1 MATLMNDLDEIERLF
16 LALSDK
22 TRIRLVGLM
31 RNGEVTVNYLC
42 ESVGE
47 SQPKVSRHLAYLR
60 MMGLVTFR
68 RDGKW
73 VYYRLAEPKSRLGS
87 RVLVDTLAWIE
98 ASVHGGGAVISEAE
112 SNLFAPDFH
121 TLSASSSR
129 VDIYG
134 DTDMTNRSEELEI
147 YLL

>member
-1 MATLMNDLDEIERLF
+1 MSESLDDIERMF

-31 RNGEVTVNYLC
+31 LNGEVTVNYLC
-42 ESVGE
+42 EALGE

-60 MMGLVTFR
+60 SMEMVNTR

-73 VYYRLAEPKSRLGS
+73 IYYSLSESNNRFRSRL
-87 RVLVDTLAWIE
+87 LNDAAAWI
-98 ASVHGGGAVISEAE
+98 ASVTNGRASHVAE
-112 SNLFAPDFH
+112 
-121 TLSASSSR
+121 TLKPEMEPPIDTQTALQN
-129 VDIYG
+129 DIYAEAN
-134 DTDMTNRSEELEI
+134 TFEEPVDLEV